1 MREMKKFTIQK
12 KIKLEFRKLRFDFF
26 FFFWNFLSKQ
36 KQKREL
42 RKEKKISDPE
52 IERRRD
58 D

>member
-12 KIKLEFRKLRFDFF
+12 KIKLEFRKLRFNFF
-26 FFFWNFLSKQ
+26 FFLWFLVFNK
-36 KQKREL
+36 KKKREL